1 MEDDIQFYIDH
12 TKEQMEKTV
21 NHTAQ
26 ELSKIRAGKAMP
38 SLLEG
43 LSVEYY
49 GNPTPINQ
57 VASVSTPDARSIIVK
72 PWEKGMI
79 QEIEKAIINSDL
91 GLTPQNDGEVV
102 RINIPPLTEE
112 RRIMLVKQAKTEV
125 ENGRISLRSIRKES
139 NDAVKKIDHVS
150 EDLIKDA
157 ENENQKLTDS
167 HNAKIDSILEAKEKD
182 IMTI

>member
-157 ENENQKLTDS
+157 ENEIQKLTDS